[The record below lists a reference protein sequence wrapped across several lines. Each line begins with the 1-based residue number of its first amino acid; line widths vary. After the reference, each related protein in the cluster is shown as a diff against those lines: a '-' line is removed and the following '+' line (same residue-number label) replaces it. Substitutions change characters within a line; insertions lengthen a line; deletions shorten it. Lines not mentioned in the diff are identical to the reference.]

1 MNQQLIEQIVREVMA
16 SMTAGAESSKTIA
29 PSKTIACQTATVE
42 AKKDY
47 PLGKKRPD
55 LIKTPT
61 KKILDDITLKGVLDG
76 SVTSEDVRIAPE
88 TLMLQA
94 QIADSMGR
102 HPLAQNFR
110 RAAELIAV
118 PDARIL
124 EIYNA
129 LRPYRS
135 TKEELL
141 AIADELESKYNASM
155 NANLVRQATEVYEQR
170 DRLKKD

>member
-1 MNQQLIEQIVREVMA
+1 MNQQLIEQIVKEVMA
-16 SMTAGAESSKTIA
+16 SMTTGIERKTAA
-29 PSKTIACQTATVE
+29 PPKTTTCATVE

-47 PLGKKRPD
+47 PLGEKRPD

-61 KKILDDITLKGVLDG
+61 NKKLADITLKGVLDG
-76 SVTSEDVRIAPE
+76 SVTAEDVRIAPE

-135 TKEELL
+135 TKEELE
-141 AIADELESKYNASM
+141 AIADELEKKYNAKM
-155 NANLVRQATEVYEQR
+155 NADLVRQATEVYEQR
-170 DRLKKD
+170 DRLKKE